1 MFDFCIDD
9 SGCGPHN
16 TTNDTSGYCIIF
28 GLTTSIMSPCTR
40 MAGTTIVVVVVA
52 VVVGIGVSTVAVV
65 FVVAVLLFRK
75 IESVISYFSVW
86 IRSCRHTNTYEWYWL
101 NKSSLR

>member
-28 GLTTSIMSPCTR
+28 GLTTSTMSPCTR
-40 MAGTTIVVVVVA
+40 LAVTILASTNIVVAVVVVA
-52 VVVGIGVSTVAVV
+52 VAVGIGVFTVAVAVAVV
-65 FVVAVLLFRK
+65 FCCCCVTIPQNRIGNLLL
-75 IESVISYFSVW
+75 ISMDS
-86 IRSCRHTNTYEWYWL
+86 
-101 NKSSLR
+101 